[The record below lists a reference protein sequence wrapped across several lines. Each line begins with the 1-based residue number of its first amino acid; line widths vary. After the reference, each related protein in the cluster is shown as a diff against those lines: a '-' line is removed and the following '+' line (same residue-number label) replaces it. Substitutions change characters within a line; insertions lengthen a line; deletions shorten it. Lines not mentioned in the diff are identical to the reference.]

1 MLKILS
7 SLPELSPG
15 GFAARAVLVGLM
27 LYFLSR
33 KLPRRSAGQFA
44 GYDFVFFWM
53 MGGLAASPLYDSKIN
68 FANTI
73 TAIIT
78 VYFWHHTIALL
89 AVKSR
94 FFARIIYGRP
104 VVLISGGKIIHQN
117 MKSAL
122 FNTELLLSELRT
134 MDAGNLNEVE
144 YAVLETSGHVSVIK
158 KSDAQNVTPRD
169 LQIPTP
175 ATAPPTVVIDDGKV
189 MEENLANLN
198 RDEQWLKDELN
209 KHGVFR
215 PADVYFASVDGLGQL
230 YYGVKKPQG

>member
-1 MLKILS
+1 MLKILN

-15 GFAARAVLVGLM
+15 GFAVRAVLVGLM

-78 VYFWHHTIALL
+78 VYFWHHAIAYL
-89 AVKSR
+89 ALKSR
-94 FFARIIYGRP
+94 LAARIIYGRP
-104 VVLISGGKIIHQN
+104 VVLVAGGKIIHQN
-117 MKSAL
+117 MRSAL

-134 MDAGNLNEVE
+134 IDAGNLNEVE
-144 YAVLETSGHVSVIK
+144 YAVLETSGHISVIK
-158 KSDAQNVTPRD
+158 KSDAQNVTPSD
-169 LQIPTP
+169 LHIPTP
-175 ATAPPTVVIDDGKV
+175 ATALPTVVIDDGKV

-198 RDEQWLKDELN
+198 HDEKWLN
-209 KHGVFR
+209 KTI
-215 PADVYFASVDGLGQL
+215 Q
-230 YYGVKKPQG
+230 KI